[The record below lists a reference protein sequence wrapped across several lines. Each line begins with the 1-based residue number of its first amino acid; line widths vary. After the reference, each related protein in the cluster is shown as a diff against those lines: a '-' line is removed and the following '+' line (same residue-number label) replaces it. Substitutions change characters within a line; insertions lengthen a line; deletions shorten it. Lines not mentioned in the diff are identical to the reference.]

1 MPADAQ
7 QTFDYIVV
15 GSGAGG
21 GPVAANLASAGFSVL
36 LIEAGSAYHSLNIE
50 VPGFHGQATE
60 DVHMRWDF
68 WVRHY
73 DDLAQQERDSK
84 YYQSYTYPG
93 TTTPEVVDG
102 VLYPRSSTIGGCTAH
117 NAMITVY
124 PHNSDWEQIRQ
135 LTRDDSWAP
144 DNMRQYFERLERCTY
159 LKPGLT
165 EAAESRHGYSG
176 WLATSKTDPGLAVGD
191 PQLLEVIATAA
202 AETFLDLLLKE
213 PGGVLAAIKMF
224 FKDHPSFRE
233 LLAALRDPKAA
244 FVQTIVET
252 LDPND
257 YRLTLERREG
267 VYFVPLAIDAGAR
280 NGTRER
286 ILRAQEKFPENLKIW
301 TDTLVTKILWDG
313 TRSAGVEYLPGQQ
326 IYRAA
331 VEPDRAARRPGPPAQ
346 VRASHEVILAGGAF
360 NTPQLLLLSGI
371 GPKADLEA
379 LGINVV
385 LDRPAVGAF
394 LQDRYEVAVISEM
407 THDFSILQDLRFRLP
422 AEGEEDDPALKQWK
436 HDRGGLYA
444 TNGAVVAIVRR
455 SSREKLDPDLFIFG
469 LPAGFKGYYP
479 QYADALENAHNEF
492 TWAILKAHTRNQ
504 GGSVKLSSVD
514 PLDRPTI
521 DFHYFDEG
529 TDHQADDLHAVVEG
543 VKFVRAFTRKLGV
556 ARRLLV
562 RKDVQPVPDIEDDG
576 QVAQW
581 VRNEAWGHH
590 ACGTCRIGAKGDQ
603 TRAVLD
609 SDFKVQGT
617 EGLRVVDASVF
628 PSIPGFFIVT
638 PIYMIAEKA
647 SEVILHDAG
656 RNLPDVG

>member
-1 MPADAQ
+1 MAPSPK
-7 QTFDYIVV
+7 TFDYIVV

-36 LIEAGSAYHSLNIE
+36 LIEAGSAYKSLNIE
-50 VPGFHGQATE
+50 VPGFHGQSTE

-73 DDLAQQERDSK
+73 ADLAQQRRDSK
-84 YYQSYTYPG
+84 YYPTYTYPG
-93 TTTPEVVDG
+93 ATTPEVDDG
-102 VLYPRSSTIGGCTAH
+102 VLYPRASTIGGCTAH

-135 LTRDDSWAP
+135 ITGDDSWAP
-144 DNMRQYFERLERCTY
+144 DNMRRYFERLERCTY
-159 LKPGLT
+159 LKAGLAEPA
-165 EAAESRHGYSG
+165 EARHGYSG
-176 WLATSKTDPGLAVGD
+176 WLATSKTNPSLALGD

-202 AETFLDLLLKE
+202 AQTFLDLLLRE
-213 PGGVLAAIKMF
+213 PGGVLEAVKMF
-224 FKDHPSFRE
+224 FKDHRGFRN
-233 LLAALRDPKAA
+233 LLAALTDPKAA
-244 FVQTIVET
+244 FVQTIVEA

-257 YRLTLERREG
+257 YRMTLERREG

-286 ILRAQEKFPENLKIW
+286 ILRAQEQFPENLRIW
-301 TDTLVTKILWDG
+301 TDTLVTRIVWDG
-313 TRSAGVEYLPGQQ
+313 NRAAGVEYLEGQQ

-331 VEPDRAARRPGPPAQ
+331 VGPERGRRGPGPAGQVRAAR
-346 VRASHEVILAGGAF
+346 EVILAGGAF
-360 NTPQLLLLSGI
+360 NTPQLLMLSGI
-371 GPKADLEA
+371 GPKAELEA
-379 LGINVV
+379 LGINV
-385 LDRPAVGAF
+385 LLGRPAVGAY

-407 THDFSILQDLRFRLP
+407 THDFSILQGCRFRLP
-422 AEGEEDDPALKQWK
+422 AEGEQDDPALKQWK
-436 HDRGGLYA
+436 QDHGGLYA

-455 SSREKLDPDLFIFG
+455 SSRAKVDPDLFIFG
-469 LPAGFKGYYP
+469 LPAAFKGYYP

-504 GGSVKLSSVD
+504 GGVVKLSSAD
-514 PLDRPTI
+514 PLDRPKI

-529 TDHQADDLHAVVEG
+529 TDHENDDLRAVVEG
-543 VKFVRAFTRKLGV
+543 VKFVREFTRTLGV

-562 RKDVQPVPDIEDDG
+562 RKDVQPVPDIENDDH
-576 QVAQW
+576 VAEW

-590 ACGTCRIGAKGDQ
+590 ACGTCRIGPKGDQ
-603 TRAVLD
+603 ERAVLD

-617 EGLRVVDASVF
+617 DGLRVVDASVF

-656 RNLPDVG
+656 RNLPDVV